1 MEKIILT
8 LLFVSTIL
16 PASND
21 ILKSA
26 IFPGWGQLSMQQPD
40 RAKSFFIR
48 ESAILLTFIG
58 SRYVKEWYEDDYK
71 AFARSHANVNTAN
84 KSYQY
89 YVDMGNYMSLEEF
102 NSAKDRRREVHLKYN
117 GETGYNWEW
126 DTESNQ
132 DKFDKMRIT
141 SATGKKVT
149 SFAVGALITH
159 RIISMID
166 VLYFKRKTSK
176 VRMTSSL
183 IPMNKDELV
192 FNISLKF

>member
-1 MEKIILT
+1 MKKIILI
-8 LLFVSTIL
+8 LLFVSTIF
-16 PASND
+16 PASRD

-26 IFPGWGQLSMQQPD
+26 VFPGWGQLSIEQPD

-48 ESAILLTFIG
+48 ESAILLTFFG

-71 AFARSHANVNTAN
+71 AFARAHANVNTAN

-89 YVDMGNYMSLEEF
+89 YVDLGNYMSLDEF

-117 GETGYNWEW
+117 DEAGYNWEW
-126 DTESNQ
+126 DSENNQ

-141 SATGKKVT
+141 SATSKKVT
-149 SFAVGALITH
+149 SFAVGAMITH

-166 VLYFKRKTSK
+166 VLYLKRKSSNM
-176 VRMTSSL
+176 RMTSSL
-183 IPMNKDELV
+183 VPTSRDDLV
-192 FNISLKF
+192 FNISLNF